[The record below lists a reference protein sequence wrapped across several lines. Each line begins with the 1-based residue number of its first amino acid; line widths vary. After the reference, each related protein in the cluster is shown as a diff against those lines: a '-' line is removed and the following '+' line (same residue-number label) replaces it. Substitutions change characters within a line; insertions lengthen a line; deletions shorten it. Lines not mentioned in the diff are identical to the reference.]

1 MNDETKCPV
10 FTQRTEVVDDASWV
24 MGFLD
29 IIDPALDNIKK
40 LLRLGSDSDFRS
52 LDALINNAE
61 TNFSASEGSSVRSA
75 MDDGNG
81 EGKASD
87 FDLDGFIKDKLS
99 LDASNLDAQMEKFEP
114 RKMKSY
120 QRIWQTEVKTVTTSE
135 SP

>member
-1 MNDETKCPV
+1 MNNETKRPV

-40 LLRLGSDSDFRS
+40 FLKWGSDSDFRS
-52 LDALINNAE
+52 RDALINNSE

-75 MDDGNG
+75 MDEGNG

-120 QRIWQTEVKTVTTSE
+120 QRILQTEVKTATTSQ